1 MASSYPGALDALTN
15 PTASDTLDSATVPHH
30 TQHSNANDAI
40 EAIES
45 TLGVNP
51 QSSSAT
57 VADRLVL
64 ISSGMG
70 VTFAGSAPSN
80 HDQLWADTS
89 SVLAQVA
96 VFDGGTPS
104 TQLTSI
110 RMRRGTT
117 GQWAS
122 NPILDAGEFGYN
134 SSLNQFKIGDGV
146 KTWSALSYVTADANL
161 NNATVT
167 GTTFTMTGVTVVDG
181 TITGGTA

>member
-15 PTASDTLDSATVPHH
+15 PSATDTLDSATVPHH

-40 EAIES
+40 EAIEA

-70 VTFAGSAPSN
+70 VTFASSAPSN

-89 SVLAQVA
+89 TVSAQVA
-96 VFDGGTPS
+96 VFDGGTPAA
-104 TQLTSI
+104 QLTSI
-110 RMRRGTT
+110 KLRRGTT
-117 GQWAS
+117 TQWNAD
-122 NPILDAGEFGYN
+122 PVLDAGEFGYN
-134 SSLNQFKIGDGV
+134 STDNKFKIGNG
-146 KTWSALSYVTADANL
+146 TSAWSALPYVTAVADL
-161 NNATVT
+161 NNATLT
-167 GTTFTMTGVTVVDG
+167 GNVTMTGATIVNG
-181 TITGGTA
+181 TISGGSA